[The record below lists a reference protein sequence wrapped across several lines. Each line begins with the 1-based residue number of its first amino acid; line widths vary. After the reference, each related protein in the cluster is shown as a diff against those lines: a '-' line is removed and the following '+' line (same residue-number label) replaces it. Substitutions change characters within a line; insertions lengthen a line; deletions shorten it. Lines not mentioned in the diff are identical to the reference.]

1 MLQICRVHAR
11 PAQIRP
17 LSALMLVLAACSAVS
32 LCAPVALG
40 AAEARP
46 RVADEDLRALIAKAR
61 DRVFPALVNISV
73 VTLDYYGGKE
83 HKGVSVGSGTII
95 DAQGHILTN
104 AHVVNDGRK
113 FRVTLSD
120 KQELTATLV
129 GEDPLTD
136 LAILK
141 IDMSRMAAGTTLSV
155 AELADS
161 STLQTAD
168 NVLAMGSPWGLSRS
182 VTLGIVSNTQRVF
195 SQGIGDDAIDMMQ
208 EERGERYGLFTQWI
222 QHDAAINPGNSGGPL
237 VNLRGQVVGV
247 NTLGNG
253 NMGFASPSNLAKDIA
268 AKLIANGEVPRSWI
282 GATFKQIGRTT
293 YDKGVLVTSV
303 ISNSP
308 AATAGLKAGDLVT
321 AVDGAALTVK
331 FPEEVPTLLK
341 LLADRPIGSEVALSY
356 ERSGT
361 PGTAKVTTEKLY
373 RDRGDET
380 LLRGWGIVA
389 KEITDKIARD
399 RRLADKQG
407 ALVGGV
413 RSGSPAALAEP
424 GLTWGDVIKRIDNT
438 PVSTL
443 KDVVER
449 YREIMKQEKLPEFIL
464 IEFDRQGKNQVTL
477 IKPRQDKQT
486 DPPREVPKAWIGVA
500 TQPIT
505 KDLASKLG
513 VEGTF
518 GFRVTRI
525 YPGTKAAA
533 SGIQV
538 GDIITTLGAEKVTP
552 KGPQDAGLLQ
562 RSVRK
567 LAVDAPT
574 KLTVVRAGKPVEIAL
589 ELERTRPGADE
600 ARKAENKDFELSV
613 RELTFFDRDDER
625 WDDSVT
631 GVLVDSAED
640 AGWAGLAGISSGDL
654 IQQIQGNVITTI
666 DDFRKIMESL
676 GKSQPAKVEFVV
688 LRDNRTFYKFA
699 EPDWK
704 PTVQGETPQP

>member
-1 MLQICRVHAR
+1 MSVHPTVLT
-11 PAQIRP
+11 PA
-17 LSALMLVLAACSAVS
+17 VLLCSIMMSCSMVGACSTTTATRPNGS
-32 LCAPVALG
+32 E
-40 AAEARP
+40 AAAN
-46 RVADEDLRALIAKAR
+46 EDLRALIARAR

-73 VTLDYYGGKE
+73 VTVDYYGGRE

-95 DAQGHILTN
+95 DDKGHVLTN

-113 FRVTLSD
+113 FRVTLAD
-120 KQELTATLV
+120 KQEVPATLV

-141 IDMSRMAAGTTLSV
+141 IDLSKLAPGTKLAM

-195 SQGIGDDAIDMMQ
+195 SQGVGDDAIDAMQ

-237 VNLRGQVVGV
+237 VNLQGQVVGV

-253 NMGFASPSNLAKDIA
+253 NMGFASPSNLVKDIA

-282 GATFKQIGRTT
+282 GATFKQIGRTS
-293 YDKGVLVTSV
+293 YNKGVLVTSV

-308 AATAGLKAGDLVT
+308 AAMAGLKAGDLVT
-321 AVDGAALTVK
+321 SVDGADLTVR
-331 FPEEVPTLLK
+331 FPEEVPPLLK
-341 LLADRPIGSEVALSY
+341 LLADRPIGSEVTLAY
-356 ERSGT
+356 ERGGVA
-361 PGTAKVTTEKLY
+361 GTAKIKTEKLY

-380 LLRGWGIVA
+380 LLRGWGLVVR
-389 KEITDKIARD
+389 EITDKIARD
-399 RRLADKQG
+399 RRLESKQG

-424 GLTWGDVIKRIDNT
+424 GLTWGDVIKRIDDT

-449 YREIMKQEKLPEFIL
+449 YREIMKQEKLPEFVL
-464 IEFDRQGKNQVTL
+464 VEFDRQGKNQVTL

-525 YPGTKAAA
+525 YPGTKAAS
-533 SGIQV
+533 SGIAV
-538 GDIITTLGAEKVTP
+538 GDIITTLGNEKVTP

-562 RSVRK
+562 RTIRK

-574 KLTVVRAGKPVEIAL
+574 TLTVVRGGKPVEIAL
-589 ELERTRPGADE
+589 ELERTRPGSDE

-625 WDDSVT
+625 WDDSVQ
-631 GVLVDSAED
+631 GVMVDSAEQ

-654 IQQIQGNVITTI
+654 IQQIQGTAVTSI
-666 DDFRKIMESL
+666 DDFRKAMETLS
-676 GKSQPAKVEFVV
+676 KAQPAKVEFVV

>member
-1 MLQICRVHAR
+1 MAGQKTSVWIL
-11 PAQIRP
+11 
-17 LSALMLVLAACSAVS
+17 LAAAVMTASFSGACSNTQKS
-32 LCAPVALG
+32 GG
-40 AAEARP
+40 AASAA
-46 RVADEDLRALIAKAR
+46 VAASEDLRELIAQAR
-61 DRVFPALVNISV
+61 DKVFPALVNISV
-73 VTLDYYGGKE
+73 VTVDYYGGQE
-83 HKGVSVGSGTII
+83 HKGVSTGSGTII
-95 DAQGHILTN
+95 DKEGHVLTN

-120 KQELTATLV
+120 KQELPATLV

-141 IDMSRMAAGTTLSV
+141 IDLSKLAPGTVLPT

-195 SQGIGDDAIDMMQ
+195 SQGVGDDAIDAMQ

-237 VNLRGQVVGV
+237 VNLAGQVVGV
-247 NTLGNG
+247 NTLGSG
-253 NMGFASPSNLAKDIA
+253 NMGFASPSNLAKYIA
-268 AKLIANGEVPRSWI
+268 AKLIAHGEVPRSWI
-282 GATFKQIGRTT
+282 GATFKQIGRTK

-308 AATAGLKAGDLVT
+308 AAAAGLKAGDLVT
-321 AVDGAALTVK
+321 AVDAKELTVK
-331 FPEEVPTLLK
+331 FPEEVPPLLK
-341 LLADRPIGSEVALSY
+341 LIADRPVGSPLVLSY
-356 ERSGT
+356 QRDGAAGLAT
-361 PGTAKVTTEKLY
+361 VTTEKLY

-389 KEITDKIARD
+389 REITDKIARD
-399 RRLADKQG
+399 RRLESKNG

-413 RSGSPAALAEP
+413 RSGSPASLAEP
-424 GLTWGDVIKRIDNT
+424 PLGWGDVITRIDNV
-438 PVSTL
+438 PVTSL
-443 KDVVER
+443 KEAVER

-464 IEFDRQGKNQVTL
+464 VEFDRQGKNQVTL
-477 IKPRQDKQT
+477 LKPRQDKQT

-505 KDLASKLG
+505 KDLANKLG

-525 YPGTKAAA
+525 YPGTRAAN

-538 GDIITTLGAEKVTP
+538 GDIITMLGTEKVAP

-562 RSVRK
+562 RTIRK
-567 LAVDAPT
+567 LPVDAPT
-574 KLTVVRAGKPVEIAL
+574 RLTVVRAGKPVEISL
-589 ELERTRPGADE
+589 DLERTRPGADE
-600 ARKAENKDFELSV
+600 ARKAENKDFELNV
-613 RELTFFDRDDER
+613 RELTFFDSDDER
-625 WDDSVT
+625 WDDSVQ
-631 GVLVDSAED
+631 GVMVDSAEE
-640 AGWAGLAGISSGDL
+640 AGWAGLAGISTGDL
-654 IQQIQGNVITTI
+654 IQQIQGTSIASI
-666 DDFRKIMESL
+666 DDFRKAMESL
-676 GKSQPAKVEFVV
+676 AKSQPAKVEFVV

-704 PTVQGETPQP
+704 PTLQGENPQP

>member
-1 MLQICRVHAR
+1 MRRQNKTV
-11 PAQIRP
+11 
-17 LSALMLVLAACSAVS
+17 LMLLAAVAFTASFTGACSTAQKGGGSGVS
-32 LCAPVALG
+32 
-40 AAEARP
+40 AAEC
-46 RVADEDLRALIAKAR
+46 EDLRELIAQAR
-61 DRVFPALVNISV
+61 DKVFPALVNISV
-73 VTLDYYGGKE
+73 VTVDYYGGQE
-83 HKGVSVGSGTII
+83 HKGVATGSGTII
-95 DAQGHILTN
+95 DAQGHVLTN

-120 KQELTATLV
+120 KQELPATLV

-141 IDMSRMAAGTTLSV
+141 IDMSKMAAGTTLPT

-253 NMGFASPSNLAKDIA
+253 NMGFASPSNLARDIA
-268 AKLIANGEVPRSWI
+268 AKLIANGEVPRSWV
-282 GATFKQIGRTT
+282 GATFKQIGRTS

-321 AVDGAALTVK
+321 AVDGQPLTVR
-331 FPEEVPTLLK
+331 FPEEVPPLLK
-341 LLADRPIGSEVALSY
+341 LIADRPVGSQISFGY
-356 ERSGT
+356 ERGGSA
-361 PGTAKVTTEKLY
+361 GTATITTDKLY

-389 KEITDKIARD
+389 REITDKIARD
-399 RRLADKQG
+399 RRLDNKTG

-413 RSGSPAALAEP
+413 RSGSPAGLAEP
-424 GLTWGDVIKRIDNT
+424 PLGWGDVITKIDNV
-438 PVSTL
+438 PVNSL
-443 KDVVER
+443 KEVVER
-449 YREIMKQEKLPEFIL
+449 YRDIMKQEKLPEFIL
-464 IEFDRQGKNQVTL
+464 VEFDRQGKNQVTL
-477 IKPRQDKQT
+477 LKPRQDKQT

-505 KDLASKLG
+505 KDLANKLG

-525 YPGTKAAA
+525 YPGTKAAN

-538 GDIITTLGAEKVTP
+538 GDIITVLGAEKVAP

-562 RSVRK
+562 RTIRK
-567 LAVDAPT
+567 LPVDAPT
-574 KLTVVRAGKPVEIAL
+574 KLTVVRAGKPVEISL
-589 ELERTRPGADE
+589 DLERTRPGADE
-600 ARKAENKDFELSV
+600 ARKAENKDFELNV

-625 WDDSVT
+625 WDDSVQ
-631 GVLVDSAED
+631 GVLVDSAEE
-640 AGWAGLAGISSGDL
+640 AGWAGLAGISTGDL
-654 IQQIQGNVITTI
+654 IQQIQGTPVTTI
-666 DDFRKIMESL
+666 DEYRKAMEAL
-676 GKSQPAKVEFVV
+676 AKSQPAKVEFVV

-704 PTVQGETPQP
+704 PTVQGENPQP